1 MIIFLPSQYYIEP
14 SYKLSF
20 LGKLNDYLN
29 LFDLGINYIILLY
42 FKKNIFKLLFKRI
55 IKYFNNFC
63 ILLIHICYLT
73 VKFYL

>member
-42 FKKNIFKLLFKRI
+42 FKKNILEDSN
-55 IKYFNNFC
+55 Y
-63 ILLIHICYLT
+63 YLNE
-73 VKFYL
+73 